1 MTKINNLIKSGQLH
15 SAAKAILAAEIA
27 NGNSFAKSKEWLS
40 KNGYAENAV
49 DNHVGLDDDQYDRPA
64 LVLTI
69 VRMI

>member
-15 SAAKAILAAEIA
+15 SAAKAILANEIA
-27 NGNSFAKSKEWLS
+27 NGNSYAKFKEWMNKHS
-40 KNGYAENAV
+40 YAENAV

-64 LVLTI
+64 LVATI